1 MLLLLAF
8 ACGPEDPPSVPVIE
22 QPWNPDHETTAVVA
36 TVARDYTVGA
46 LATVD
51 LDTFQIREE
60 LATISGDARV
70 AFDDGTLIVLNGYG
84 VDTVRL
90 YEPGAWS
97 APRIELGMSD
107 GSPTNPHD
115 AAICDG
121 KLFVLLYETD
131 AIAIHDPDSG
141 EEIGSVPLGGYADDD
156 GLPEPW
162 NLVEI
167 DGALYV
173 ALNRLDRD
181 DAWSDRGG
189 LVVEVSCDEEK
200 VVRTWSTAGNPMVHR
215 WDDDARILVSTRAYA
230 SDPGGLSILD
240 TRDGSYTPLVAQE
253 ALGGTADEA
262 TAFGSHA
269 IVAALA
275 TDYESTALQCVDL
288 ETGDVETI
296 DTTADFVTAVVGNDR
311 GEAWI
316 GTDWGWVDPDAAQPR
331 LRVFDVATCAEWTGE
346 PLRLDLAP
354 YSLTFY

>member
-1 MLLLLAF
+1 MLLLLHL
-8 ACGPEDPPSVPVIE
+8 ACGPEDRPSEPVVE
-22 QPWNPDHETTAVVA
+22 QPWIPDQETTAVVA
-36 TVARDYTVGA
+36 TVARDYSVGA

-51 LDTFQIREE
+51 LDTMQIREE
-60 LATISGDARV
+60 LATISGDARL
-70 AFDDGTLIVLNGYG
+70 AFDDGELIVLNGYG

-90 YEPGAWS
+90 YEPGVWS
-97 APRIELGMSD
+97 SPRIEIGVSD

-131 AIAIHDPDSG
+131 AIAIFDPGSG
-141 EEIGSVPLGGYADDD
+141 EEIGSVRLDDYADDD

-181 DAWSDRGG
+181 DAWTDRGG
-189 LVVEVSCDEEK
+189 LIVELSCATEA
-200 VVRTWSTAGNPMVHR
+200 VGRTWSTAGNPMVHR
-215 WDDDARILVSTRAYA
+215 WAGDPRILVSTRAYA
-230 SDPGGLSILD
+230 GDPGGLSILD
-240 TRDGSYTPLVAQE
+240 TRDGSYTPLVGQDV
-253 ALGGTADEA
+253 LGGTADEA
-262 TAFGSHA
+262 TAFGSRA

-275 TDYESTALQCVDL
+275 TDYESTAIQCVDL
-288 ETGDVETI
+288 ETGAVEAI
-296 DTTADFVTAVVGNDR
+296 DTTIDFVTAVVGNER

-316 GTDWGWVDPDAAQPR
+316 GTDWGWVDPDGAQPR
-331 LRVFDVATCAEWTGE
+331 LRVFDVATCEERTKE
-346 PLRLDLAP
+346 PLRLGLAP

>member
-1 MLLLLAF
+1 MLLYAL
-8 ACGPEDPPSVPVIE
+8 ACGPDAGPSDTVVE
-22 QPWNPDHETTAVVA
+22 QPWNPDRETTVVVS
-36 TVARDYTVGA
+36 TVARDYSVGA

-51 LDTFQIREE
+51 LDTLHVREE

-70 AFDDGTLIVLNGYG
+70 AFDDGTLMVLNGYG

-90 YEPGAWS
+90 YEPGVWS
-97 APRIELGMSD
+97 APVVELGMSD

-115 AAICDG
+115 AAICGD

-131 AIAIHDPDSG
+131 AIRVHDPESG
-141 EEIGSVPLGGYADDD
+141 EELGSVPLGAFADGD

-181 DAWSDRGG
+181 DAWMDRGG
-189 LVVEVSCDEEK
+189 MVVEVLCDTED
-200 VVRTWSTAGNPMVHR
+200 VARTWTTAGNPMVHR
-215 WDDDARILVSTRAYA
+215 WFDDPRILVSTRAYDD
-230 SDPGGLSILD
+230 DPGGLSILD
-240 TRDGSYTPLVAQE
+240 TRDGSYTPLVGQDV
-253 ALGGTADEA
+253 LGGTADEA
-262 TAFGSHA
+262 TAFGSRA

-275 TDYESTALQCVDL
+275 PDYESTAIQCVDL
-288 ETGDVETI
+288 ETGDVETLF
-296 DTTADFVTAVVGNDR
+296 TTVDFVTAVAGNGR

-316 GTDWGWVDPDAAQPR
+316 GTGWGWVDPDSARPG
-331 LRVFDVATCAEWTGE
+331 LRVVDVATCSERTEE
-346 PLRLDLAP
+346 PLELALAP

>member
-1 MLLLLAF
+1 VLLLLAF
-8 ACGPEDPPSVPVIE
+8 ACGPENPVSDPVVE

-36 TVARDYTVGA
+36 TVARDYSVGA

-51 LDTFQIREE
+51 LDTMQIREE
-60 LATISGDARV
+60 LATISGDARL

-90 YEPGAWS
+90 YEPGVWT
-97 APRIELGMSD
+97 APRVEIGMSD

-121 KLFVLLYETD
+121 KLFVLLYETN
-131 AIAIHDPDSG
+131 AIAVHDPDSG
-141 EEIGSVPLGGYADDD
+141 EEVGSVPLGAYADDD

-189 LVVEVSCDEEK
+189 LVVEVSCDTES
-200 VVRTWSTAGNPMVHR
+200 VGRTWSTAGNPMVHR
-215 WDDDARILVSTRAYA
+215 WVDDARILVSTRAYA
-230 SDPGGLSILD
+230 GDPGGLSILD
-240 TRDGSYTPLVAQE
+240 TRDGSYTALVGQDV
-253 ALGGTADEA
+253 LGGTADEA
-262 TAFGSHA
+262 TAFGSRA

-275 TDYESTALQCVDL
+275 TDYECTAIQCVDL
-288 ETGDVETI
+288 ETGEVEVI
-296 DTTADFVTAVVGNDR
+296 DTTVDFVTAVVGNER

-316 GTDWGWVDPDAAQPR
+316 GTDWGWVDPDGALPR
-331 LRVFDVATCAEWTGE
+331 LRVFDVATCSESMEE
-346 PLRLDLAP
+346 PLRTTLAP